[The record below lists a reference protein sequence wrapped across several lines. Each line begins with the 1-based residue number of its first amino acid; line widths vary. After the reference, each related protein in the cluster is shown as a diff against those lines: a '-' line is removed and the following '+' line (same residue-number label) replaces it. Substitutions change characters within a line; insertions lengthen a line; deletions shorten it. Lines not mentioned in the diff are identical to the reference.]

1 MRKLRVQLLLSYLP
15 LVIVPL
21 LVIGVAASRAAEQG
35 LSLLVRQDAR
45 QYVESLIPCLSG
57 YYRMAGSWDN
67 LHALFKQGKEGLT
80 LSGLM
85 EVVANE
91 GNQPTVEGQQWVLF
105 LSKGLPQCALIGYG
119 RVEVRNPG
127 VGRQGSPINPINPP
141 LVQPGETGQPP
152 IGVMPIRENAP
163 ITPETLILVSPQA
176 LILAST
182 DGERLGMKLDESY
195 LAGSVPILID
205 GQMVGR
211 ALVGRGLGALNQ
223 RQQQTLGMITAGVI
237 AAAVISG
244 LLAMGFGL
252 LFSWQI
258 SAPLKA
264 LMTGVRQLGAGVW
277 VKPIEVHSRNEF
289 GDLTEAF
296 NRMAA
301 EITRQDQL
309 HRQMVADIAHDL
321 RTPLSVM
328 MLEIEA
334 VEAGFQS
341 PREATVSL
349 REEVRWLQRMVD
361 DLRLLSLL
369 DADQMLLKPE
379 PVALSHFLQ
388 EAYDFWR
395 TAAEAEGR
403 ILRLDA
409 ALSLPALELDP
420 GRMRQVIGNLLDN
433 AIRHTRPGDEI
444 CLCAQLESNGVL
456 IEVRDQGE
464 GIPPEDLPFIF
475 DRFYRVDRSRSQDQR
490 HREGSGLGLSIAR
503 QLIELHGGTIQV
515 LSQVGYGTT
524 FQIRLPLSGQTRQA
538 GREGET
544 RLARTPARGIIIDSP
559 AVQRMTESRNIPG
572 AD

>member
-21 LVIGVAASRAAEQG
+21 LVIGVAANRAAEQG

-57 YYRMAGSWDN
+57 YYRMSGSWDN

-80 LSGLM
+80 LSGLV
-85 EVVANE
+85 EIVSNE
-91 GNQPTVEGQQWVLF
+91 GNQSAVQGQQWILF
-105 LSKGLPQCALIGYG
+105 LSRGLPQCALMGYG
-119 RVEVRNPG
+119 RVEMRNPG
-127 VGRQGSPINPINPP
+127 VGRQGNPMNPP
-141 LVQPGETGQPP
+141 LVDPAPGEAGQPP
-152 IGVMPIRENAP
+152 VGVIPLRENMP

-205 GQMVGR
+205 GQIVGR
-211 ALVGRGLGALNQ
+211 ALVGTGLGILNQ
-223 RQQQTLGMITAGVI
+223 RQQQTLGMITTGVI

-252 LFSWQI
+252 LFSWRI

-264 LMTGVRQLGAGVW
+264 LMIGVRQLGAGVW

-369 DADQMLLKPE
+369 DADQMRLKPE
-379 PVALSHFLQ
+379 PVHLSNFLQ
-388 EAYDFWR
+388 ETYDFWR

-403 ILRLDA
+403 VLRLDA
-409 ALSLPALELDP
+409 ALTLPTLELDP

-444 CLCAQLESNGVL
+444 CLRAQLESGYML

-464 GIPPEDLPFIF
+464 GIPAEDLPFIF
-475 DRFYRVDRSRSQDQR
+475 DRFYRADRSRSQDQK
-490 HREGSGLGLSIAR
+490 HREGSGLGLSIAH
-503 QLIELHGGTIQV
+503 QLIELHGGSIQAF
-515 LSQVGYGTT
+515 SQVGYGTT
-524 FQIRLPLSGQTRQA
+524 FQIRLPLPGQIRQP

-544 RLARTPARGIIIDSP
+544 RLTRTPARGIIIDSP
-559 AVQRMTESRNIPG
+559 AVQRMTESRNRPG

>member
-21 LVIGVAASRAAEQG
+21 LVIGVTANRAAEQG

-45 QYVESLIPCLSG
+45 QYVESLVPCLVG

-67 LHALFKQGKEGLT
+67 LHQLFKQGKDGLT
-80 LSGLM
+80 LSGFM
-85 EVVANE
+85 EAAKNE
-91 GNQPTVEGQQWVLF
+91 GNQSAVEGQEWVLF
-105 LSKGLPQCALIGYG
+105 LTRGLPQCALINYG
-119 RVEVRNPG
+119 RVEVRNPA
-127 VGRQGSPINPINPP
+127 VDRQGNPINPP
-141 LVQPGETGQPP
+141 LAQPPPGEAGQPP
-152 IGVMPIRENAP
+152 VGVIPIRENVP

-182 DGERLGMKLDESY
+182 DGERLGMKLDQSY

-205 GQMVGR
+205 GKIVGR
-211 ALVGRGLGALNQ
+211 ALVGTGLGILNQ
-223 RQQQTLGMITAGVI
+223 RQQQTLSMITTGVI
-237 AAAVISG
+237 AAALISG

-252 LFSWQI
+252 LFSWRM

-277 VKPIEVHSRNEF
+277 VKPIEVRSRNEF

-341 PREATVSL
+341 PREATASL

-369 DADQMLLKPE
+369 DADQMRLKTE
-379 PVALSHFLQ
+379 PVALSNFLQ
-388 EAYDFWR
+388 ETHDFWR

-403 ILRLDA
+403 VLRLDA
-409 ALSLPALELDP
+409 DLTLPTLELDP

-444 CLCAQLESNGVL
+444 CLRAQPESGIML

-475 DRFYRVDRSRSQDQR
+475 DRFYRADRARSQDQK

-503 QLIELHGGTIQV
+503 QLIELHGGSIQAF
-515 LSQVGYGTT
+515 SQVGYGTT
-524 FQIRLPLSGQTRQA
+524 FQIRLPLPGQIRQP

-559 AVQRMTESRNIPG
+559 AVPRMTESPHRPG